1 MRACA
6 ALSVWKKAALVPLLL
21 LALWLLTDDEKT
33 FRNNPHHLA
42 VWTALNRHPPSWRV
56 FRALLELTLLL
67 FGAALSMHLWIT
79 TVGSQ
84 VVGTLLFQP
93 PQEEQQQQQS
103 RVPRTYQLL
112 SAQEEEIDT
121 LDLNEDLHDADY
133 DSDGEVE
140 LLPRALEPPS
150 ASSIC
155 SAALDLLLLIM
166 ICLFLFT
173 LSSAE
178 GGRFIDGVPD
188 NSNPLQSMASVA
200 APIFPLLLFLAT
212 LTLTLLPWKRRRF
225 FWIVL
230 SYTIGAPFYNVTF
243 RDGFLGDI
251 LTSSVRPLQDLC
263 FTSFYLLSGLQGWW
277 TRSYSIDD
285 AATPIEHSWILR
297 TCLLPACMVSPL
309 WWRFSQNLRQAYD
322 TKQRWPYLGNA
333 LKYLVAAEVA
343 MFGVFSPARKQN
355 TTFLLAFVGATLYQ
369 VWWDVFMDW
378 ELLEFKGG
386 KAKLRSKRL
395 YASKKMYWSILV
407 INFLLRFCWT
417 LSFMPQRYLTKA
429 GVLQTSSDFTKFI
442 GPAIASAE
450 IIRRTLWGLLRFE
463 LEAIKSC
470 GDDEA
475 VKTQLKRCSDA
486 TEEEG
491 IEMQAMMLENDVVI
505 KGSSFGRHNDMSG
518 NSDLTILRELVVWAT
533 IFCSCGILAAAHRDT
548 F

>member
-1 MRACA
+1 M
-6 ALSVWKKAALVPLLL
+6 
-21 LALWLLTDDEKT
+21 
-33 FRNNPHHLA
+33 
-42 VWTALNRHPPSWRV
+42 
-56 FRALLELTLLL
+56 
-67 FGAALSMHLWIT
+67 
-79 TVGSQ
+79 
-84 VVGTLLFQP
+84 
-93 PQEEQQQQQS
+93 
-103 RVPRTYQLL
+103 
-112 SAQEEEIDT
+112 
-121 LDLNEDLHDADY
+121 
-133 DSDGEVE
+133 
-140 LLPRALEPPS
+140 
-150 ASSIC
+150 
-155 SAALDLLLLIM
+155 
-166 ICLFLFT
+166 
-173 LSSAE
+173 
-178 GGRFIDGVPD
+178 
-188 NSNPLQSMASVA
+188 
-200 APIFPLLLFLAT
+200 
-212 LTLTLLPWKRRRF
+212 
-225 FWIVL
+225 
-230 SYTIGAPFYNVTF
+230 
-243 RDGFLGDI
+243 
-251 LTSSVRPLQDLC
+251 
-263 FTSFYLLSGLQGWW
+263 
-277 TRSYSIDD
+277 
-285 AATPIEHSWILR
+285 
-297 TCLLPACMVSPL
+297 
-309 WWRFSQNLRQAYD
+309 
-322 TKQRWPYLGNA
+322 GNA

-470 GDDEA
+470 EEDET

-491 IEMQAMMLENDVVI
+491 IEMQAMMLDDDVVI